1 MRRAIVAVITPR
13 QSRRR
18 GRAAPAAAAAAAGAS
33 AGATAAVTGAP
44 PPMAQVAAPQ
54 LLGVYPNP
62 INEGLGLAH
71 HFVLGRWLEA
81 GAPTVQGTLRA
92 AAA

>member
-1 MRRAIVAVITPR
+1 MWLP
-13 QSRRR
+13 
-18 GRAAPAAAAAAAGAS
+18 PAALKELLEFRLEAPTAA
-33 AGATAAVTGAP
+33 AAVTGAT